1 MAMLELFL
9 PLAINTHPNQAPSLS
24 RHFRLLLL
32 VGQFDELTSHREAM
46 SVGKGRRNPSEGNTV
61 WSQKSETRMS
71 NRVSFGS
78 SEALPSLA
86 GTSHTGSISGVV
98 THKLRFGY
106 ADDIC
111 SG

>member
-9 PLAINTHPNQAPSLS
+9 PLAINTHPSQAPSLS
-24 RHFRLLLL
+24 RHYRLLLL

-46 SVGKGRRNPSEGNTV
+46 NVRKGRRSPSVGNPV
-61 WSQKSETRMS
+61 WSRKSETRMS

-86 GTSHTGSISGVV
+86 GTSHTGSVAGAV
-98 THKLRFGY
+98 THKLRFSY